1 MSGIFLNFN
10 GTSILQLMSFF
21 ILMYFLIKF
30 LYKPFL
36 GMIDKRHEEVKNEY
50 ETVAKDRK
58 EAEELKEASKKK
70 LDELM
75 VQLSTIEEASKK
87 RISEYEENEKLRISL
102 EIESMLQNAR
112 KEIEEERDNAEK
124 LFETRIVTLA
134 IALASKVIQQEIDE
148 KSKREYLLKQL
159 SQIEVRK

>member
-1 MSGIFLNFN
+1 
-10 GTSILQLMSFF
+10 
-21 ILMYFLIKF
+21 
-30 LYKPFL
+30 
-36 GMIDKRHEEVKNEY
+36 MIDKRHEEVKNEY